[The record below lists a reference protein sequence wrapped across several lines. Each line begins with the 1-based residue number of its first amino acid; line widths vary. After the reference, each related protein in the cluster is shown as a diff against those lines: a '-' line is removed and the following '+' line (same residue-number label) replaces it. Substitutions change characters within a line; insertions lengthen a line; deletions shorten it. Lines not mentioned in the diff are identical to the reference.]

1 MVAQRAMNREDHIV
15 SCSSLPTDL
24 SGKMCD
30 QLEFVTGR
38 EYLVARKDSVSG

>member
-1 MVAQRAMNREDHIV
+1 MVAQRARNREDHIV

-30 QLEFVTGR
+30 ELEFVNGR
-38 EYLVARKDSVSG
+38 EYLVTLKDSLSG